1 MAKISSILQS
11 FEISIEAVIQKEAVN
26 GVVPIILLTHR
37 AEERKLNLAI
47 QAIEMLD
54 DVNSKV
60 NRIRVAPFDQAET

>member
-1 MAKISSILQS
+1 M
-11 FEISIEAVIQKEAVN
+11 
-26 GVVPIILLTHR
+26 PIILLTHR

-54 DVNSKV
+54 DVNGKV